1 MEERNQKIKIAIIDD
16 SETSRR
22 AIEDI
27 LVDQG
32 YKVVGNYSNGTDAL
46 KDLQSSGA
54 NLFII
59 DVVMPGASGIEVAKI
74 INEKTLNSKIIMMS
88 SLKSENIVLEAIS
101 NGALDFINKPFQRI
115 DLIKSVEKIESEWGR
130 D

>member
-32 YKVVGNYSNGTDAL
+32 YKVVGSYSNGTDAL